1 MLVTIDFVYVN
12 TVRFQH
18 IDSSYH
24 FLELLYKGYN
34 LNFLKLKELLTDG
47 DIESNPGPT
56 QNDCKSPVGCPKKIK
71 VFKGTAEKCDLTE
84 NKVNVAS
91 DPKVQNCFFNAIQPV
106 SLDIIKPW
114 SVACPST
121 LESLQ
126 KLEFEVNN
134 DVNVKVS
141 LCQGDITK
149 LNVDVIVNSVNK
161 TLTVVGAI
169 DGAIHEAAGPGLV
182 DECQKLNV
190 CETGECKV
198 TLGHKLPAKY
208 VFHTVRL
215 RDKNEQ
221 KLNDFYKS
229 CLEKVLAYNVKSI
242 AFCCGA
248 IGIPGFDP
256 SEAAEMALATIRLW
270 LESNHFS
277 IDCYFLCK

>member
-1 MLVTIDFVYVN
+1 MLVTIDVVYVN
-12 TVRFQH
+12 TVRFKH
-18 IDSSYH
+18 IDCSCY
-24 FLELLYKGYN
+24 FLWLNYRGYN
-34 LNFLKLKELLTDG
+34 LKLKQPLIHG
-47 DIESNPGPT
+47 DIESNLGPT
-56 QNDCKSPVGCPKKIK
+56 QNDCKSPGGCPKKIK
-71 VFKGTAEKCDLTE
+71 VFEGTAKKCDLTE

-91 DPKVQNCFFNAIQPV
+91 DPKVQNCFFNTIQPV

-114 SVACPST
+114 SVTCPST
-121 LESLQ
+121 PESLQ

-215 RDKNEQ
+215 RDKNDY

>member
-1 MLVTIDFVYVN
+1 MRSIRAYRASIGRLHNRLKHCTNGQNVISIRNGNVHIILLLLLFLLLYFRMLLHAFFALFMLITIDVVYVN
-12 TVRFQH
+12 TVRFMH
-18 IDSSYH
+18 IDSSCY
-24 FLELLYKGYN
+24 FLELNYRGYN
-34 LNFLKLKELLTDG
+34 LNFFKLKQLPIDG
-47 DIESNPGPT
+47 DVEPSSGPT
-56 QNDCKSPVGCPKKIK
+56 QNDCKSSVGCPKKIK
-71 VFKGTAEKCDLTE
+71 KFKRTAKKCDLTE

-91 DPKVQNCFFNAIQPV
+91 DPKVQNCFFNTIQPV

-114 SVACPST
+114 SVTCPST

-215 RDKNEQ
+215 RDKNE
-221 KLNDFYKS
+221 
-229 CLEKVLAYNVKSI
+229 
-242 AFCCGA
+242 
-248 IGIPGFDP
+248 
-256 SEAAEMALATIRLW
+256 
-270 LESNHFS
+270 
-277 IDCYFLCK
+277 